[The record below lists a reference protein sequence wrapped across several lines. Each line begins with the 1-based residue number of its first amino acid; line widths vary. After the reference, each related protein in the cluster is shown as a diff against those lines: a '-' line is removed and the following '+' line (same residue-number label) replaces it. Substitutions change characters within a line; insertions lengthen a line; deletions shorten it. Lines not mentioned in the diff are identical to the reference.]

1 MTQNFVT
8 KTTISKTTYTFIGF
22 IIALI
27 ISMVVLYLYV
37 FTPPSLTQDTFRSN
51 PKEMFIYLN
60 SDEDIP
66 PVQVSKDSTYYE
78 LRTDYGRIRIT
89 DYGTK
94 SQIDKLRPI
103 RAVEIIKIYNKLEN
117 FNRQ

>member
-1 MTQNFVT
+1 
-8 KTTISKTTYTFIGF
+8 
-22 IIALI
+22 
-27 ISMVVLYLYV
+27 MVVLYLYV
-37 FTPPSLTQDTFRSN
+37 FTPPLNQDTFRYN

-66 PVQVSKDSTYYE
+66 PVQVKDSTYYE

-94 SQIDKLRPI
+94 SQIDKLT
-103 RAVEIIKIYNKLEN
+103 Y
-117 FNRQ
+117 QSS